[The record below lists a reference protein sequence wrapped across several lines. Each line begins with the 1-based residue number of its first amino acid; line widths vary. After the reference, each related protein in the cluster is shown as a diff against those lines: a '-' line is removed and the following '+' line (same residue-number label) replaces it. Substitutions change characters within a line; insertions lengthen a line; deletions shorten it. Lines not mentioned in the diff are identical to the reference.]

1 MKLKLFYE
9 TPCTEEIT
17 IRTEANFVATGGI
30 PGGTTGDS
38 STEDLEE
45 VDYSSAIWS

>member
-9 TPCTEEIT
+9 APCTDEIT

-30 PGGTTGDS
+30 PGGTTGNS
-38 STEDLEE
+38 STEDLDE

>member
-1 MKLKLFYE
+1 MKTKNYYLAPSTDE
-9 TPCTEEIT
+9 VT

-30 PGGTTGDS
+30 PSGKTGNS
-38 STEDLEE
+38 STEDLDE